1 MEEIFRQYPVYFIMA
16 VAGIALYLAKLIL
29 FLVSGDGDGD
39 FDAMETEV
47 TDLGGAAFSLVSIQS
62 ILAFFMGTGWVGLAC
77 VDEFGYS
84 PGKSLVIAAF
94 FGFLMMLLSSF
105 LTFKIKGL
113 NHNSKVDY
121 QKAVGVKGRAYIN
134 IPVKGE
140 GVGQA
145 EVTFSGKL
153 QIIQAVSVDGLIKSF
168 TPIEV
173 VEMDDSGNAVVKKRS

>member
-16 VAGIALYLAKLIL
+16 VAGTALYLAKLIL
-29 FLVSGDGDGD
+29 FLISGDGDGD
-39 FDAMETEV
+39 FDASETEV
-47 TDLGGAAFSLVSIQS
+47 TDMGGATFSLISIQS

-77 VDEFGYS
+77 LDEFGYS
-84 PGKSLVIAAF
+84 HGKALLIASL

-113 NHNSKVDY
+113 NHSPKLDY
-121 QKAVGVKGRAYIN
+121 QKAVGVKGRAYTN
-134 IPVKGE
+134 IPEKGN

-145 EVTFSGKL
+145 EVTFVGKMQVL
-153 QIIQAVSVDGLIKSF
+153 QAVSEKGLIKSF

-173 VEMDDSGNAVVKKRS
+173 VEVDGSGNLVVKKV